1 MEEEGRVARHS
12 LGKTFVRHS
21 QIAGN
26 SLAWL
31 QQCHR
36 QCNHFLLLGFMQ
48 RIRLWLLILT
58 TTATQRTAT
67 PHCPS
72 RMPCHASPRPAAMVD
87 CGSNFDFS
95 ADAKFAASHSLCACA
110 LPLCFPLCC
119 SVSPPLSL
127 HYSLS
132 LSLLFVLFAL
142 LNYTL
147 NIFLPAH

>member
-72 RMPCHASPRPAAMVD
+72 RMPCHASPRPAPRQWLTAE
-87 CGSNFDFS
+87 
-95 ADAKFAASHSLCACA
+95 ATLISLRTQSS
-110 LPLCFPLCC
+110 LRRIRFVPVLCL
-119 SVSPPLSL
+119 SVSPSAAPSL
-127 HYSLS
+127 HLFLS
-132 LSLLFVLFAL
+132 TILCLFHFFSFYLL
-142 LNYTL
+142 Y
-147 NIFLPAH
+147 